1 LDVYGAYGLSTL
13 GGGYDSFENGVVDGK
28 KNAQVGLRFNAPL
41 DVLSAYQAREGAR
54 LNVKAQQEQWEQK
67 QSMENKDWALLVQ
80 QITDAKESL
89 ELAGQ
94 LVEAQ
99 QAKLLDGKKRLEQGR
114 AITNEVL
121 MFEQDQSQAKLQ
133 RLQLAQQLLGLRA
146 ALKLYAANDAVK
158 AGD

>member
-1 LDVYGAYGLSTL
+1 
-13 GGGYDSFENGVVDGK
+13 
-28 KNAQVGLRFNAPL
+28 
-41 DVLSAYQAREGAR
+41 
-54 LNVKAQQEQWEQK
+54 
-67 QSMENKDWALLVQ
+67 MENKDWALLVQ